1 MSAPTQRDLLIYRI
15 ADADSTPLPPHS
27 STWTARPSLYLEDL
41 FVLEA
46 YRNKGA
52 GKALFRELSRIAK
65 STNCGRVDWSVLD
78 WNEPSIAFYKQVLG
92 AKPMDGWTGMRL
104 EEEGIERLQTLGL

>member
-1 MSAPTQRDLLIYRI
+1 M
-15 ADADSTPLPPHS
+15 PLPAQLLVHHIASAHSSPLSSRS

-46 YRNKGA
+46 HRNKGA
-52 GKALFRELSRIAK
+52 GKALFRELGRIAK
-65 STNCGRVDWSVLD
+65 SSNCGRVDWSVLD